1 VDHSSQDINM
11 TIITILEFDTQKL
24 IIKIIIIIM
33 MMMRTKENLK
43 NRGY

>member
-1 VDHSSQDINM
+1 M